1 MAESEFAKTHLREY
15 LGSLLVSPI
24 SEGFW
29 SIYDSSRKLCEQN
42 NQMGEVIRTFQNM
55 LTRIPDWTDSTLSSE
70 VDRITKVTKCNYLDD
85 LIMGVFISYMKSFA
99 SLHYHGNSSE
109 IKIEFDRP
117 SLSKFIH
124 ELYKHSAR
132 KLWQVAYLFKT
143 VGVTTEQQA
152 RNRRE
157 IETMIGA
164 AMNEVI
170 DSFIPWKDISKAY
183 FQSRSESEPVSE
195 SAPVVETQ
203 PVPAPAL
210 VDEPSKSVQFD
221 QEEEEEEEEDSEDER
236 PPAISLG
243 EDIVLDDSEFDGDS
257 VNMESLETVSLN
269 L

>member
-29 SIYDSSRKLCEQN
+29 SIYESSRKLCEQN
-42 NQMGEVIRTFQNM
+42 GQMGEVLRTFQNM
-55 LTRIPDWTDSTLSSE
+55 LTRIPDWTDSTLTSE

-117 SLSKFIH
+117 SLAKFIH
-124 ELYKHSAR
+124 ELYKQSAR

-152 RNRRE
+152 RNRQEVDKHVSECMEQVIRGFLPWDSITKKYF
-157 IETMIGA
+157 IEQPDVQIPQSAQNDKNVSFGA
-164 AMNEVI
+164 
-170 DSFIPWKDISKAY
+170 DSD
-183 FQSRSESEPVSE
+183 SESEEEEQSIKVSE
-195 SAPVVETQ
+195 EAATITFND
-203 PVPAPAL
+203 L
-210 VDEPSKSVQFD
+210 DKKSV
-221 QEEEEEEEEDSEDER
+221 EVEISAIDE
-236 PPAISLG
+236 ISKKANDTL
-243 EDIVLDDSEFDGDS
+243 VLD
-257 VNMESLETVSLN
+257 L
-269 L
+269 